1 MWRAG
6 RTRARDVRDGVAG
19 VDDDVRACV
28 CVRVRAVARVG
39 GVASAKTFGR
49 RSRALGFA
57 GARRDATRFDSIVC
71 SFNSYHY
78 YQLLKT
84 CVCVLFVSSRA
95 RRSFTR
101 RWTG

>member
-1 MWRAG
+1 VFWVYCIGGAGNARTWRAG

-19 VDDDVRACV
+19 VDDDVRVRV

-49 RSRALGFA
+49 RA
-57 GARRDATRFDSIVC
+57 GARFRGRSTRRDVTRFDSIVC

-78 YQLLKT
+78 YQ
-84 CVCVLFVSSRA
+84 
-95 RRSFTR
+95 
-101 RWTG
+101 

>member
-19 VDDDVRACV
+19 VDDDVRARV

-49 RSRALGFA
+49 RA
-57 GARRDATRFDSIVC
+57 GARFRGRSTRRDSIRFDSIVC

-78 YQLLKT
+78 YQ
-84 CVCVLFVSSRA
+84 
-95 RRSFTR
+95 
-101 RWTG
+101 